1 MDMSNAETLLPLI
14 PFAVTVTVIGT
25 AWITVKKI
33 ARDSQKARKEH
44 ADEILQVARE
54 EDALLKAKL
63 EARIESVKAQL
74 SNLELNINKDLT
86 HLKETYSGE
95 IKNLGQKIE
104 DLRSELKNQHGQLVS
119 LLTEM
124 VKKGR

>member
-33 ARDSQKARKEH
+33 ASDSQKARKEH

-74 SNLELNINKDLT
+74 SNLELNVNKDLA